1 MKIWS
6 MILKNLKLLIRSKFS
21 ASVVILGPLLIVLL
35 VGAAF
40 NTSSVNNIRVGVYA
54 PTYTELT
61 TSVINVIEKNPQFK
75 VLKLKTEQDCLN
87 DIVSGAIHVCLQFPD
102 NFTAAVENANIIT
115 FNVDNSRINIVY
127 LLIDSISSEISV
139 KTTELSQGLT
149 QVLIDTLDQ
158 AKSSATKNKD
168 TSATM
173 SSDNEAIK
181 TKSSNVQSSLD
192 SITISINKDD
202 YNLTNIIENI
212 ESQCSNCS
220 IEELNDIQTSL
231 TSLTNQILELNN
243 KTALIKADVEVIK
256 TTSESNT
263 QKLAD
268 LQTSFESTVSSI
280 DNIQVKEAG
289 SIATPIKTKINP
301 ISQDKKNWNF
311 LFPTLVALIVM
322 FVSILL
328 ATTLV
333 MREKNTA
340 AYFRN
345 FITPTGEFSFI
356 TGTFLTCLIILVF
369 QLAIIFGQAFFFLKS
384 ELLSVIATLV
394 LSLLVIAATFIL
406 LGMMLG
412 YAFKSE
418 ETSILAAMSVSA
430 FLLFF
435 SNTILP
441 IETIPQNLSWI
452 ASFNPFVVSDAI
464 LKKLLLFKGS
474 FSSIATELYV
484 LLSYFTV
491 FLILTFLTRQI
502 TKRRLGQ

>member
-1 MKIWS
+1 M
-6 MILKNLKLLIRSKFS
+6 
-21 ASVVILGPLLIVLL
+21 
-35 VGAAF
+35 
-40 NTSSVNNIRVGVYA
+40 
-54 PTYTELT
+54 
-61 TSVINVIEKNPQFK
+61 
-75 VLKLKTEQDCLN
+75 KTEQDCLN
-87 DIVSGAIHVCLQFPD
+87 DIVSGAIHVCLQFPE
-102 NFTAAVENANIIT
+102 NFTAAVQDANIIT

-149 QVLIDTLDQ
+149 QVLIDTLDTSK
-158 AKSSATKNKD
+158 ASASKNKEAL
-168 TSATM
+168 TLM

-181 TKSSNVQSSLD
+181 QKSSDILANAN
-192 SITISINKDD
+192 SITVSINPSD
-202 YNLTNIIENI
+202 YNLTDIIEEI
-212 ESQCSNCS
+212 DSKCSNCS
-220 IEELNDIQTSL
+220 TDVLKEIQTSL
-231 TSLTNQILELNN
+231 TTLTTQLTELNN
-243 KTALIKADVEVIK
+243 KTALIKTDVQLIQ
-256 TTSESNT
+256 TTSAANT
-263 QKLAD
+263 QKITD
-268 LQTSFESTVSSI
+268 LQTSFESTISSI
-280 DNIQVKEAG
+280 DSIQIKEAG

-311 LFPTLVALIVM
+311 LFPTLVALIIM

-345 FITPTGEFSFI
+345 FITPTGEFTFI
-356 TGTFLTCLIILVF
+356 IGTFLSCLIILVF
-369 QLAIIFGQAFFFLKS
+369 QLAIIFGQALFFLKG
-384 ELLSVIATLV
+384 ELLGIIFTV
-394 LSLLVIAATFIL
+394 LISLLIIASTFIL

-418 ETSILAAMSVSA
+418 ETSILAAMSASS

-441 IETIPQNLSWI
+441 IETIPPSLSWI
-452 ASFNPFVVSDAI
+452 ASFNPFVLSDSI

-474 FSSIATELYV
+474 FSSVATELYV
-484 LLSYFTV
+484 LLSYLTV

>member
-6 MILKNLKLLIRSKFS
+6 MILKNFKLLIRSKFS
-21 ASVVILGPLLIVLL
+21 ASVVILGPLIIVLL

-54 PTYTELT
+54 PAYTELT
-61 TSVINVIEKNPQFK
+61 TSVVNAIEKNPQFK

-87 DIVSGAIHVCLQFPD
+87 DIVSGAIHVCLQFPE
-102 NFTAAVENANIIT
+102 NFKEAVEGANIIT

-149 QVLIDTLDQ
+149 QVLIDSLD
-158 AKSSATKNKD
+158 ASKSAAAKNKESL
-168 TSATM
+168 TVM
-173 SSDNEAIK
+173 SSDNEGIK
-181 TKSSNVQSSLD
+181 TKSSNIQSSLD
-192 SITISINKDD
+192 SITFNINKDD
-202 YNLTNIIENI
+202 YNLTDIIENI

-243 KTALIKADVEVIK
+243 KTALIKADVQIIK
-256 TTSESNT
+256 TTAESNT
-263 QKLAD
+263 QKITD
-268 LQTSFESTVSSI
+268 LQTSFESTISSI
-280 DNIQVKEAG
+280 DSIQVKEAG

-311 LFPTLVALIVM
+311 LFPTLVALIIM

-345 FITPTGEFSFI
+345 FITPTGEFTFI
-356 TGTFLTCLIILVF
+356 IGTFLTCLIILVF
-369 QLAIIFGQAFFFLKS
+369 QLAIIFGQAAFFLKN
-384 ELLSVIATLV
+384 ELILVILMV
-394 LSLLVIAATFIL
+394 IVSLLIIASTFIL

-441 IETIPQNLSWI
+441 IETIPPSMSWI
-452 ASFNPFVVSDAI
+452 ASFNPFVVADSV